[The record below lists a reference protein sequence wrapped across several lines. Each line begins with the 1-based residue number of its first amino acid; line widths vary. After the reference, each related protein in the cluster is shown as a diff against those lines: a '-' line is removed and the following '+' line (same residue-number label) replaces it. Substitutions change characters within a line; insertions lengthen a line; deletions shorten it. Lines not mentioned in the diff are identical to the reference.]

1 VVRQLRALTRP
12 PRAHRRLARHARLLG
27 TALYQNRVLG
37 LKLVLT
43 AVGAMIVTL
52 AVINTRHSGKVSTKL
67 YADQYEP
74 SFYSQQLSRTKPVEA
89 ADQSNWVKQS
99 YFPRVVKT
107 ERFLDPQRSQ
117 IGAPSLAA
125 ATSNIIPNS
134 LKANGVTLE
143 DMQHPD
149 GSLRLRIPLRG
160 SLQNPAWS
168 PDGKSIAFTRF
179 RNGYNKGPA
188 DVYVFDLVTNKLQQ
202 IAADG
207 SDNVSQPG
215 STWNARTGQIVFSSD
230 RDGHDEIWL
239 ANADGSRLQKVTSR
253 SSDLAF
259 EPSFAPSGKALVFE
273 SHALR
278 GGRQGRIIL
287 FEINQN
293 RYVNLTGR
301 DEDCRQPNWSPRGD
315 YILYQKHD
323 RGRWDIWLYNLKTKQ
338 HRSATAM
345 FEDDKTDATFS
356 PDGRF
361 IVYAGKVPGRAGEGL
376 VALPVEGGRPIP
388 VTRKAGYQ
396 GAPSWSPDGTYVA
409 MEESTHDRGR
419 AASTELIITPIQESI
434 VRLSFDSRREP

>member
-1 VVRQLRALTRP
+1 VVRQLRVLTRP
-12 PRAHRRLARHARLLG
+12 PRVARAGHRRFARPSRLLG
-27 TALYQNRVLG
+27 TALYQNRVFG
-37 LKLVLT
+37 LKLILT
-43 AVGAMIVTL
+43 AVGVTIVTL
-52 AVINTRHSGKVSTKL
+52 AVISTHHSGQVTTKL

-74 SFYSQQLSRTKPVEA
+74 SLYPQQLSRTKPVDA

-117 IGAPSLAA
+117 IGAPSVAA
-125 ATSNIIPNS
+125 VTSNIIPNS

-143 DMQHPD
+143 DMQRPD

-168 PDGKSIAFTRF
+168 PDGESIAFTRF

-188 DVYVFDLVTNKLQQ
+188 DVYVFNLVTNNLQQ

-215 STWNARTGQIVFSSD
+215 ATWNARTRQLVFTSD
-230 RDGHDEIWL
+230 RDGHEEIWL

-259 EPSFAPSGKALVFE
+259 EPSFAPDGNALVFE
-273 SHALR
+273 SHGI
-278 GGRQGRIIL
+278 GGRRKARITL
-287 FEINQN
+287 FQIDQN
-293 RYVNLTGR
+293 RYVYLTRG

-315 YILYQKHD
+315 YIVYQKHVHS
-323 RGRWDIWLYNLKTKQ
+323 RWNIWLYELKTRQ
-338 HRSATAM
+338 HRPVTTASD
-345 FEDDKTDATFS
+345 DDKTDATFS

-361 IVYAGKVPGRAGEGL
+361 ILYSGEVPGRAGEGL
-376 VALPVEGGRPIP
+376 VAISVEGGRPIP
-388 VTRKAGYQ
+388 VTRRTGYQ
-396 GAPSWSPDGTYVA
+396 GAASWSPDGSFVA
-409 MEESTHDRGR
+409 ME
-419 AASTELIITPIQESI
+419 ASAHAPNGTAGTELIVTPIKKGL
-434 VRLSFDSRREP
+434 VRF